1 MDSREK
7 ARRRAERQYV
17 RRTVRLSAIAAG
29 ILLLIAFMFSARYPL
44 MKVRQVE
51 GLIRAGEYDQALTA
65 IGTNAAA
72 TAAMLKAGADYGA
85 TGENAVRVNAAN
97 ADVIVAPIG
106 MLLAD
111 GMLGEV
117 TAEMASAIGRSDA
130 KKILVPSARCG
141 VAVAGVK
148 TGTVAEYVAQAV
160 QLAAAMI
167 RPQ

>member
-1 MDSREK
+1 
-7 ARRRAERQYV
+7 
-17 RRTVRLSAIAAG
+17 
-29 ILLLIAFMFSARYPL
+29 
-44 MKVRQVE
+44 MKVVIMDAQGGGVGRSLVE
-51 GLIRAGEYDQALTA
+51 QLKRACPDQPLTA

-97 ADVIVAPIG
+97 ADLIVAPIG

-117 TAEMASAIGRSDA
+117 TAEMAAAIGRSDA

-160 QLAAAMI
+160 QLAAAII
-167 RPQ
+167 RPL

>member
-1 MDSREK
+1 
-7 ARRRAERQYV
+7 
-17 RRTVRLSAIAAG
+17 
-29 ILLLIAFMFSARYPL
+29 
-44 MKVRQVE
+44 MKVVIMDAQGGGVGRSLVE
-51 GLIRAGEYDQALTA
+51 QLKRACPDQALTA

-97 ADVIVAPIG
+97 ADLIVAPIG

-117 TAEMASAIGRSDA
+117 TAEMAAAIGRSDA

-141 VAVAGVK
+141 VDR
-148 TGTVAEYVAQAV
+148 
-160 QLAAAMI
+160 QLAWA
-167 RPQ
+167 

>member
-1 MDSREK
+1 MREILVLD
-7 ARRRAERQYV
+7 AQGGGVGRQ
-17 RRTVRLSAIAAG
+17 L
-29 ILLLIAFMFSARYPL
+29 
-44 MKVRQVE
+44 VE
-51 GLIRAGEYDQALTA
+51 QLKKELPDIMVTA
-65 IGTNAAA
+65 VGTNAAA
-72 TAAMLKAGADYGA
+72 TAAMLKGGADHAA
-85 TGENAVRVNAAN
+85 TGENALCVCAAR
-97 ADVIVAPIG
+97 AELILAPIG

-117 TAEMASAIGRSDA
+117 TAEMAAAIGRSDA

-160 QLAAAMI
+160 QLAAAIM